1 MFRLWRCKI
10 DLDHKSW
17 NKTEKKTLLIL
28 KKEEN
33 IRKTVNF
40 KKWLK
45 LFETKFL
52 FHKLCFIRIKVMIW
66 WIFDNLFFEKTY
78 LTRTL
83 FSPWFEVQRV
93 LVFTTIECMEFC
105 YILKTFWYIYH
116 VLHHWTLNIL
126 LFLS

>member
-10 DLDHKSW
+10 DLDDKSW

-45 LFETKFL
+45 LFETNFL
-52 FHKLCFIRIKVMIW
+52 FHKICFIRIKVMIW
-66 WIFDNLFFEKTY
+66 CIFDNLFFEKTY